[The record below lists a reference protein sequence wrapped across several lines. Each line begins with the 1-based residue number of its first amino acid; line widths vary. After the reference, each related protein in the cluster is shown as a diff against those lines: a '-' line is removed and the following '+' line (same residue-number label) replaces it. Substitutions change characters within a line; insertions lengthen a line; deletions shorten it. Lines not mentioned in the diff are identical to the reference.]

1 MLITSVKNPNVV
13 LWAKLKKSK
22 YQKEEQK
29 FIIEEKLIIKEAK
42 KAGLSMTVIALDGSG
57 IEADYTVSDNVMR
70 KLSFNTSLNE
80 VIAIVD
86 FYDHDS
92 RLGEKIVYLDNLQD
106 PGNVG
111 TIIRTAYAFGY
122 TDIVLND
129 GVSKYNH
136 KLIAASKGAI
146 FHVNIIEDKI
156 LKNLKDEGYSLVG
169 TLLDESSE
177 RLENV
182 ILNNKFVLVFG
193 NEGQGLSQSVIDI
206 LDHKVY
212 LEMNNFDSLNV
223 GITAGIVLYNYR
235 G

>member
-1 MLITSVKNPNVV
+1 MK
-13 LWAKLKKSK
+13 
-22 YQKEEQK
+22 
-29 FIIEEKLIIKEAK
+29 
-42 KAGLSMTVIALDGSG
+42 
-57 IEADYTVSDNVMR
+57 

-86 FYDHDS
+86 FYDHDL

-122 TDIVLND
+122 TDIILNK
-129 GVSKYNH
+129 GVSKYNN
-136 KLIAASKGAI
+136 KVIAASKGAI
-146 FHVNIIEDKI
+146 FHVNIIEDKS
-156 LKNLKDEGYSLVG
+156 LEDLKDEGYSLVG

-182 ILNNKFVLVFG
+182 ILNDKFVLVFG